1 MNEPSAVDRRLLLL
15 RHAKSAWP
23 DVLDHD
29 RPLAPR
35 GQRDAP
41 IVGRW
46 LRTHG
51 FLPEQVLCSSAR
63 RTRETWQL
71 VHEQLGVEPAVRFDD
86 QVYGATPRALL
97 DLVHQAGPAAR
108 TLLVVGH
115 DPAVAELARAL
126 PADDAAEASLLVRM
140 REKFP
145 TAAVAVV
152 EFTGTWERLEPGTAR
167 LSHFVTPRELRGDD
181 HTD

>member
-1 MNEPSAVDRRLLLL
+1 MNDSSAARRRLLLL

-23 DVLDHD
+23 DVADHD

-41 IVGRW
+41 FVGRW
-46 LRTHG
+46 LRAHEY
-51 FLPEQVLCSSAR
+51 LPDQVLCSSAR

-71 VHEQLGVEPAVRFDD
+71 VQEQLGVDPAVRVDD
-86 QVYGATPRALL
+86 EAYGAMPGELL
-97 DLVHQAGPAAR
+97 DLIQQSEPAAR
-108 TLLVVGH
+108 TVLVVGH
-115 DPAVAELARAL
+115 DPAVAELARTL
-126 PADDAAEASLLVRM
+126 PAENAADAALLVRM

-167 LSHFVTPRELRGDD
+167 LSHFVTPRELREDD
-181 HTD
+181 QAD